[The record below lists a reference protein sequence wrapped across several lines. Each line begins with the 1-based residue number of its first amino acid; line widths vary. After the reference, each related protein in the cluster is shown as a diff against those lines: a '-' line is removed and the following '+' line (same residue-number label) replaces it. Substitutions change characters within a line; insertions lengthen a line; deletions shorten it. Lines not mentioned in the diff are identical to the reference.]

1 MQLAESSIALSVS
14 GSEHVRQLAGV
25 QEHMT
30 EVGKYNDLEAEL
42 VATQQRLSESE
53 ALAEQRAAETN
64 KLLIS
69 KLHDALNHLSDRIA
83 TKYHFLCFLDFLL
96 LFVLELINIAAPILL
111 DV

>member
-69 KLHDALNHLSDRIA
+69 KLHDALNHLSVVDLV
-83 TKYHFLCFLDFLL
+83 TGLL
-96 LFVLELINIAAPILL
+96 QNTTSCVSWIFYYYLSWN
-111 DV
+111 